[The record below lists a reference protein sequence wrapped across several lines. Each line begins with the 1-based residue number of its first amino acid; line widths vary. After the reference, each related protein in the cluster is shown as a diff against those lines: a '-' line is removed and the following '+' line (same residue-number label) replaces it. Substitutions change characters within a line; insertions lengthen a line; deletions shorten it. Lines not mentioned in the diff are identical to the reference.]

1 MILKF
6 NEFSLNE
13 KLTPF
18 NKCKVSEKKEGGLM
32 IREYDNGTV
41 KLVCSI
47 PYSDNLDE
55 EKERKLWDC
64 VFTSE
69 LGKIET
75 KLDFDKMR
83 DRFISLT
90 KKILNIKDDE

>member
-18 NKCKVSEKKEGGLM
+18 NKCKVSEKKEDGIM
-32 IREYDNGTV
+32 TREYDNGTV
-41 KLVCSI
+41 NLICSI
-47 PYSDNLDE
+47 PYSDDLDE
-55 EKERKLWDC
+55 KEIKHWNC

-69 LGKIET
+69 LGTMEK
-75 KLDFDKMR
+75 KLEFDKMR

-90 KKILNIKDDE
+90 KTILGMKDEE

>member
-18 NKCKVSEKKEGGLM
+18 NKCKVSEKKEDGLM

-41 KLVCSI
+41 NLICSI
-47 PYSDNLDE
+47 PYSDDLDE
-55 EKERKLWDC
+55 KEIKLWNC

-69 LGKIET
+69 LGKMEK
-75 KLDFDKMR
+75 KLEFNQMR
-83 DRFISLT
+83 DKFISLT
-90 KKILNIKDDE
+90 KKILNIKDEE